1 MSGISLGGGGVGK
14 RVFWGFEG
22 PEQQSK
28 HKLLTSSEHGMCE
41 RGWRM
46 GGAMLAEETTQ
57 SIEGSGED
65 LTFGLWLSSRQSKL
79 ILYPS
84 CQLLLRLLYVHL

>member
-1 MSGISLGGGGVGK
+1 
-14 RVFWGFEG
+14 
-22 PEQQSK
+22 
-28 HKLLTSSEHGMCE
+28 
-41 RGWRM
+41 
-46 GGAMLAEETTQ
+46 MLAEETTQ